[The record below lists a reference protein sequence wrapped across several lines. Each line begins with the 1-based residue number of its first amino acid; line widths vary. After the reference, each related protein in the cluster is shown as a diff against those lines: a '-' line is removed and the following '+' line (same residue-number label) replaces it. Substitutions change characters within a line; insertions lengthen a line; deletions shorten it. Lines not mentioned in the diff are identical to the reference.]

1 MEIRIGII
9 VMDIS
14 PVQIQT
20 TMLLPEMGN
29 GICFWADC
37 TNYKIS
43 MGNAADYLYGTVSDY
58 SIKTQMSQ

>member
-1 MEIRIGII
+1 MNQN
-9 VMDIS
+9 VLTTSS
-14 PVQIQT
+14 PTFVNHLVT
-20 TMLLPEMGN
+20 AGNGN
-29 GICFWADC
+29 GICFWTDC